1 MLAAARRPSAWRRL
15 IKAASDVGEDGGDD
29 ADDIVVKQ

>member
-1 MLAAARRPSAWRRL
+1 MAAIDHGNIRCRCE
-15 IKAASDVGEDGGDD
+15 GGGDD